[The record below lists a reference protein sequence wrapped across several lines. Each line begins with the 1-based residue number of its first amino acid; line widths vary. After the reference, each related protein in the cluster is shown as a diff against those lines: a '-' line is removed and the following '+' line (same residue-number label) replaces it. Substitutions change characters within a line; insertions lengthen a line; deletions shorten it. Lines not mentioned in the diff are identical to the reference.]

1 MKYLGCQFD
10 EHTSGS
16 RGVIFY
22 IREYKAAGHMAPLD
36 GVKLIRVKSSQ
47 SKERTDP
54 GFPHGTSSERLLI
67 SAAPYYLMVR
77 SLHSFFVYSNLW
89 VCQEV
94 QGQGPDGR
102 HLHQLHEKEI
112 GVEKLTGNGTARVL

>member
-10 EHTSGS
+10 EHTAGS

-67 SAAPYYLMVR
+67 SAAPYYLMIR
-77 SLHSFFVYSNLW
+77 SLHSFLCIPTFGFTKK
-89 VCQEV
+89 CRAR
-94 QGQGPDGR
+94 GQMEDICINFTR
-102 HLHQLHEKEI
+102 K
-112 GVEKLTGNGTARVL
+112 KLGWRS